1 MTNSTR
7 ALIVVDVQNDF
18 CEGGS
23 LAVEGG
29 NKVAEGV
36 AALLSKT
43 DPDRGYDLVITT
55 RDFHS
60 EATADHF
67 APDGEQP
74 NYTTTWPRH
83 CMAGTTGADY
93 HPVLENLIGGGPY
106 APVAITEVLKGQT
119 EAAYSGFEGRTR
131 AGATLNEVLDSSGVT
146 SLDIC
151 GLATDY
157 CVRATTLDAL
167 AWAAKTGSDIPVRVL
182 GDLVAAV
189 APQSGAEAIDEMRDA
204 GAEIV
209 ESGRV

>member
-1 MTNSTR
+1 MTNSRR

-36 AALLSKT
+36 AALLNS
-43 DPDRGYDLVITT
+43 DRPDSGYDLVITT

-83 CMAGTTGADY
+83 CMAGTVGADY
-93 HPVLENLIGGGPY
+93 HPALVGLVQGDPS
-106 APVAITEVLKGQT
+106 APVAITEVLKGQI
-119 EAAYSGFEGRTR
+119 EAAYSGFEGTTQT
-131 AGATLNEVLDSSGVT
+131 GATLNEVLDSSGVT
-146 SLDIC
+146 SIDIC

-167 AWAAKTGSDIPVRVL
+167 AWSAKSGSEVPVRVL
-182 GDLVAAV
+182 GDLAAAV
-189 APQSGAEAIDEMRDA
+189 APQSGAAAIDEMRAA

-209 ESGRV
+209 ESNKG